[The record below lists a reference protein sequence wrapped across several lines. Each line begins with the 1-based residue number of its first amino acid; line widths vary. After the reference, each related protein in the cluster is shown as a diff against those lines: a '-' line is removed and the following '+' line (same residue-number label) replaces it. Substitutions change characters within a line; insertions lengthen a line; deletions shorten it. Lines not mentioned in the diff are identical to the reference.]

1 MTNLVPTAFDILAQS
16 TTEITNT
23 VPILGN
29 SFLCVDSSYTAGRAC
44 PNFYCTPSPLSRVFF
59 GASVICG
66 AAGALS
72 SGTALLTSFAGIPT
86 ASYLGSFGA
95 RAFNRLGKYTL
106 YMGNVTNGNITNV
119 TEIADLMN

>member
-1 MTNLVPTAFDILAQS
+1 MSFLAPTAFDALTES
-16 TTEITNT
+16 MTEITNS

-29 SFLCVDSSYTAGRAC
+29 SFLCVDSSCTAGRAC
-44 PNFYCTPSPLSRVFF
+44 FNFCCSPSPLSKIFF
-59 GASVICG
+59 GASVVCG

-72 SGTALLTSFAGIPT
+72 SGTALFTSFAGVPA